1 MKNNLELLEK
11 GSYGKLL
18 LNLCLPTV
26 VIMIVMVIYNMA
38 DTFFV
43 GQIGNPDMLA
53 AVSLCTPIF
62 TILSGLGTLF
72 GNGGCTLISLC
83 LGKGEKQKIEY
94 VNSFCFIGAIC
105 TGLVF
110 MIVVLCSINYLVE
123 LLGCDVNTVEYT
135 KNYFRIIAIGAPAV
149 MFNGTFCNIIR
160 ADGAAISSMI
170 CNMLG
175 TVLNIVLDALFILV
189 FNLGV
194 EGAAWATIL
203 GNVASCI
210 YLVYYMKK
218 NGTYSMSLRWHPE
231 IKMVVGKVIAMGL
244 PLACS
249 TLVMSVSNMISNYMM
264 MQYGSTALA
273 AQGIAGKLGM
283 LISMLAMGVCMGLQP
298 AMTFAHGRKDR
309 KRIQY
314 IIKNTMVFTFVV
326 GVTIAVLGCIF
337 RKNII
342 NAFINNPDIMK
353 YGQVMI
359 FGALIVGPIAGW
371 YQLTQVYLQATE
383 NPKYATIVALLD
395 KGIFYLPILLV
406 FARVFG
412 VYGIAFAQP
421 VTTIF
426 SLIVGF
432 IFCMQTN
439 KKSVRLKSTCD
450 MKK

>member
-1 MKNNLELLEK
+1 
-11 GSYGKLL
+11 
-18 LNLCLPTV
+18 
-26 VIMIVMVIYNMA
+26 
-38 DTFFV
+38 
-43 GQIGNPDMLA
+43 
-53 AVSLCTPIF
+53 
-62 TILSGLGTLF
+62 
-72 GNGGCTLISLC
+72 
-83 LGKGEKQKIEY
+83 
-94 VNSFCFIGAIC
+94 
-105 TGLVF
+105 
-110 MIVVLCSINYLVE
+110 
-123 LLGCDVNTVEYT
+123 
-135 KNYFRIIAIGAPAV
+135 
-149 MFNGTFCNIIR
+149 
-160 ADGAAISSMI
+160 
-170 CNMLG
+170 
-175 TVLNIVLDALFILV
+175 
-189 FNLGV
+189 
-194 EGAAWATIL
+194 
-203 GNVASCI
+203 
-210 YLVYYMKK
+210 
-218 NGTYSMSLRWHPE
+218 MSLRWHPE
-231 IKMVVGKVIAMGL
+231 IKMVTGKVIAMGL

-273 AQGIAGKLGM
+273 AQGVAGKLGM